1 MKSNRAGFTMVELMV
16 AIVVLTVGLLAMLG
30 SSALSTRSI
39 TRERNIDLA
48 AIYAARRLELIRV
61 DGCTSQPVSPA
72 EALMRG
78 TETLAVNRWTF
89 TPTRD
94 TATNVIDGYRV
105 QLTSTYFKAPVAS
118 TGSAAAYVAATHRTD
133 TYETAISCAP

>member
-1 MKSNRAGFTMVELMV
+1 
-16 AIVVLTVGLLAMLG
+16 
-30 SSALSTRSI
+30 
-39 TRERNIDLA
+39 
-48 AIYAARRLELIRV
+48 
-61 DGCTSQPVSPA
+61 
-72 EALMRG
+72 MRG